1 MKNYLPQLI
10 PSTFVETKH
19 FVMGCPTLDLAFL
32 TLQVMKGYIWNTGSS
47 SVLPCSSHI
56 PSSKGS
62 GMRLGMASFPSHVEW
77 PGNEARPGIV
87 VLTKHSGS
95 ICTQPCRIH
104 ESECYKGRLGT
115 PGNWKWN
122 WKEDVL
128 ADSIMAHG
136 FYKVRCLGRSMISQS
151 GNQNSVNGTFSCG
164 PVNVWE
170 WC

>member
-95 ICTQPCRIH
+95 ICTQPCRIQ
-104 ESECYKGRLGT
+104 ESNAITCIEDWAIRKLKLEFEK
-115 PGNWKWN
+115 WKSN
-122 WKEDVL
+122 SQWKSCVANTLDVYHFQIYHL
-128 ADSIMAHG
+128 HTNTQ
-136 FYKVRCLGRSMISQS
+136 FISLK
-151 GNQNSVNGTFSCG
+151 N
-164 PVNVWE
+164 
-170 WC
+170 